1 MLLIFEEGI
10 RGGISQS
17 SHRYAEANNKY
28 MKNYDKNKESSF
40 LIYLDVNNFYGWVM
54 SKKLPTDCFK
64 WVIDVSKIDE
74 EFIKNY
80 DNDDDIGYE
89 LWYEYIKPK
98 YDDNVTLCY
107 TDTDSF
113 IFHAKTEDFYEDID
127 NDVKKWFDTS
137 NYAATLN
144 RPVSIGRTRNK
155 LEK

>member
-1 MLLIFEEGI
+1 MNNAVFGKTMENV
-10 RGGISQS
+10 RKR
-17 SHRYAEANNKY
+17 RYIKLVTTDKKRKRLVLRPGYHTTKSLSENFLAIELKKKAKLNMNKP
-28 MKNYDKNKESSF
+28 
-40 LIYLDVNNFYGWVM
+40 IYLGFSILEI
-54 SKKLPTDCFK
+54 SKALMH
-64 WVIDVSKIDE
+64 
-74 EFIKNY
+74 
-80 DNDDDIGYE
+80 E

-98 YDDNVTLCY
+98 YDDNITLCY

>member
-1 MLLIFEEGI
+1 MNNAVFGKTMENVRKRRYIKLVTTDKKRI
-10 RGGISQS
+10 RLVLRPGYHTTKSLSENFLAIELKKK
-17 SHRYAEANNKY
+17 AKLNMNKP
-28 MKNYDKNKESSF
+28 
-40 LIYLDVNNFYGWVM
+40 IYLGFSILEI
-54 SKKLPTDCFK
+54 SKALM
-64 WVIDVSKIDE
+64 
-74 EFIKNY
+74 
-80 DNDDDIGYE
+80 YE